1 MKRILAVSG
10 VVSLALTL
18 AACGDDG
25 TAIDTGSTTST
36 ATEAATM
43 EETTPE
49 ETTTEETTEETTTE
63 ETTAAAEGE
72 DIVDTAAGA
81 GSFNTLV
88 TAVQAAGLEETLRGD
103 GPFTV
108 FAPTDEAFNALP
120 EGTLDALLADPQGD
134 LTEILTYHV
143 VDGEV
148 FAADVLEMDGQTVET
163 LQGGTFTVEIEGENV
178 VLVDAAGNRVNV
190 TDTDI
195 EASNGVIHVV
205 DTVLMPTP

>member
-18 AACGDDG
+18 AACGEDD
-25 TAIDTGSTTST
+25 TTTDTGTTTAT

-43 EETTPE
+43 EETTTE
-49 ETTTEETTEETTTE
+49 ETTTTEESTTEETTT
-63 ETTAAAEGE
+63 TAAAEGD

-88 TAVQAAGLEETLRGD
+88 AAVQAAGLEETLRGD

-178 VLVDAAGNRVNV
+178 VLVDTAGNRVNV

-205 DTVLMPTP
+205 DTVLSPTP

>member
-18 AACGDDG
+18 AACGEDD
-25 TAIDTGSTTST
+25 TTTDTGTTTAT

-43 EETTPE
+43 EETTTE
-49 ETTTEETTEETTTE
+49 ETTTEETTTE
-63 ETTAAAEGE
+63 ETTAAAEGD

-205 DTVLMPTP
+205 DTVLSPTP